1 MINKIKVQGTVGKG
15 MTYLVIHEKNSND
28 LHLALTT
35 KFSHEIGTIVTIS
48 YLEQW
53 AVDEVQMSEVGKVDA
68 VLVLE

>member
-1 MINKIKVQGTVGKG
+1 MINKIKVQGNVGKG

-35 KFSHEIGTIVTIS
+35 KFSHELGTAVSIS
-48 YLEQW
+48 YLQQW
-53 AVDEVQMSEVGKVDA
+53 AVREVQMNEVGKVDA